1 MHDLNANAGPCLSE
15 LELDEWLA
23 GELSAS
29 EQQRCA
35 QHLQNC
41 SACTARK
48 QAIEQANRPY
58 LAQAPDFNALSA
70 LTGAELLEPNQP
82 RPVRARSS
90 LRWLGAPLLAACAA
104 LAFSALRPNVQPSSS
119 ELTRSNGA
127 PRLGYYIKRGDKITR
142 GEGVASVQPGDAL
155 RFVYSADR
163 EYYLAIFSAD
173 AHGVGVYFPSGA
185 QAERVAAGQD
195 AALDFSVEL
204 DETLGRER
212 VTALFCPEAF
222 NVEQVQSALS
232 SGAALPSALA
242 SCQSVGFE
250 LNKQRTL

>member
-1 MHDLNANAGPCLSE
+1 MHELNASEAACVSE

-35 QHLQNC
+35 KHLQNC

-48 QAIEQANRPY
+48 QAIEQANRAY
-58 LAQAPDFNALSA
+58 LARAPDFKALSA
-70 LTGAELLEPNQP
+70 LTGAELFEHKP
-82 RPVRARSS
+82 RPVRARSN

-104 LAFSALRPNVQPSSS
+104 LAFVALRPATPLSTGEV
-119 ELTRSNGA
+119 TRSKGA
-127 PRLGYYIKRGDKITR
+127 PRLGYFIKRGDKITR

-173 AHGVGVYFPSGA
+173 AHGVGVYFPSAA
-185 QAERVAAGQD
+185 QAERVVAGQD
-195 AALDFSVEL
+195 VALDFSVEL

-232 SGAALPSALA
+232 SGAALPAALA